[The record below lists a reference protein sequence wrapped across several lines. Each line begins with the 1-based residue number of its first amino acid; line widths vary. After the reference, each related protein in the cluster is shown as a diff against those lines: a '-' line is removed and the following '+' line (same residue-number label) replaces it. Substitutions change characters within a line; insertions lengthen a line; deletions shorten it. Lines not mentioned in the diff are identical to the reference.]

1 MRIGIGLP
9 ITTTE
14 ANGRRLLD
22 WAGRAEERG
31 FDSLTAIDRIVYPSF
46 EPMAAL
52 AGAAAVTSRVLL
64 RTNVLLGPTRNPV
77 LLAKQAA
84 TLDQLSGGRFV
95 LGLGVGRRPD
105 DYEATGTSFRD
116 RGRRLD
122 AALEQMAAAWT
133 RAGEHPPTP
142 PTTHAGGVPMVFGG
156 ALPIALPRILAH
168 GQGWTVAIRPA
179 EEVAPLVGEL
189 RAAWHEAGREGVPE
203 VIVMHYFALGEGS
216 SVEHLLEYY
225 GYQGDRSYAI
235 ADGAT
240 RTATQAA
247 ETVAAYREAGVD
259 EFVFVPT
266 MADLAQVELLGD
278 AVLP

>member
-84 TLDQLSGGRFV
+84 TLDHLAGGRFV
-95 LGLGVGRRPD
+95 LGLCVGRRPD

-116 RGRRLD
+116 VGAVSTQHWSRWPLHGTGRR
-122 AALEQMAAAWT
+122 A
-133 RAGEHPPTP
+133 PPTH
-142 PTTHAGGVPMVFGG
+142 PTTHPGGVPMVFGG

-168 GQGWTVAIRPA
+168 GQGWTVAVRPA

-189 RAAWHEAGREGVPE
+189 RTAWREGGGRASP
-203 VIVMHYFALGEGS
+203 
-216 SVEHLLEYY
+216 
-225 GYQGDRSYAI
+225 R
-235 ADGAT
+235 
-240 RTATQAA
+240 
-247 ETVAAYREAGVD
+247 
-259 EFVFVPT
+259 
-266 MADLAQVELLGD
+266 
-278 AVLP
+278 